1 VITLFD
7 KRYPLT
13 LELLSPRGC
22 ETNGFDAVSPIVDKL
37 DAVTVTDNPMA
48 TLRASSIAY
57 GSRAK
62 EKLHLDVIPNLSCRD
77 RNLLALQ
84 SEIIGADMLGH
95 HNLFIITGDTP
106 RDRKGF
112 RPVWEVNS
120 IELCGIVKGLNDG
133 TASARGTEQ
142 VINSSTRFTVG
153 GALVFDRV
161 NEQDTLRKKVD
172 AGFDYFISQISFDA
186 EQVEGFFAEAEER
199 GDRVDRH
206 VQIGLAPM
214 STPRRLRAVSQM
226 PGIKIRDTTLEKLEG
241 NPDFVGGVIS
251 HLADVADDLKSSLS
265 TYSIG
270 FHLMPIGSDE
280 ATNRLVRELI

>member
-1 VITLFD
+1 MT
-7 KRYPLT
+7 Y
-13 LELLSPRGC
+13 ELLPPRGC
-22 ETNGFDAVSPIVDKL
+22 ETNGFEVVATIVDKL

-57 GSRAK
+57 GSKAK

-95 HNLFIITGDTP
+95 NNLFIITGDAP
-106 RDRKGF
+106 RDREGF
-112 RPVWEVNS
+112 KPVWEVNS
-120 IELCGIVKGLNDG
+120 IELCGIVKGLNEG
-133 TASARGTEQ
+133 TATVRGSEQ
-142 VINSSTRFTVG
+142 AINGSTRFTVG
-153 GALVFDRV
+153 GALVFDRP

-186 EQVEGFFAEAEER
+186 GQALDFFAEAEER

-206 VQIGLAPM
+206 VQIGLAPT

-241 NPDFVGGVIS
+241 NPDFLGGIVS
-251 HLADVADDLKSSLS
+251 HLAEVADDLKSSLS

-280 ATNRLVRELI
+280 ATHRLVEELT

>member
-1 VITLFD
+1 M
-7 KRYPLT
+7 
-13 LELLSPRGC
+13 
-22 ETNGFDAVSPIVDKL
+22 NGFDSVAPIADKL

-62 EKLHLDVIPNLSCRD
+62 ESLHIDVIPNLSCRD
-77 RNLLALQ
+77 RNLLSLQ
-84 SEIIGADMLGH
+84 SDIIGADMLGH
-95 HNLFIITGDTP
+95 HNLFIITGDAP
-106 RDRKGF
+106 RDREGF
-112 RPVWEVNS
+112 KPVWEVNS

-133 TASARGTEQ
+133 TANVRGSEQ
-142 VINSSTRFTVG
+142 VINGSTRFTVG
-153 GALVFDRV
+153 GALVFDRP
-161 NEQDTLRKKVD
+161 NEQDTIRKKVD

-186 EQVEGFFAEAEER
+186 EEAEDFFAEAEER

-206 VQIGLAPM
+206 VQIGLAPT

-226 PGIKIRDTTLEKLEG
+226 PGIKIRDTTLEKLEKS
-241 NPDFVGGVIS
+241 PDFVEGVVT
-251 HLADVADDLKSSLS
+251 HLAEVVDDLKSSLS

-280 ATNRLVRELI
+280 ATNRLVEEMT

>member
-1 VITLFD
+1 VVEPF
-7 KRYPLT
+7 
-13 LELLSPRGC
+13 
-22 ETNGFDAVSPIVDKL
+22 ADKL

-57 GSRAK
+57 GSRAR
-62 EKLHLDVIPNLSCRD
+62 EKLHVDVIPNLSCRD

-95 HNLFIITGDTP
+95 HNLFIITGDAP
-106 RDRKGF
+106 KDRNGF
-112 RPVWEVNS
+112 KPVWEVNS
-120 IELCGIVKGLNDG
+120 IELCGIVKGLNG
-133 TASARGTEQ
+133 GMANVRGLEQ
-142 VINSSTRFTVG
+142 VINGNTHFTVG
-153 GALVFDRV
+153 GALVFDRP

-186 EQVEGFFAEAEER
+186 EEAEDFFAEAEER
-199 GDRVDRH
+199 GDPVDRH
-206 VQIGLAPM
+206 VQIGLAPT

-226 PGIKIRDTTLEKLEG
+226 PGIKIRETTLEKLEKS
-241 NPDFVGGVIS
+241 PDFVGGVVT
-251 HLADVADDLKSSLS
+251 HLAEVVDDLKSSLS

-280 ATNRLVRELI
+280 ATHRLVDELT